1 MALVSL
7 DALDTKDTKQAE
19 PRQQIVVRGSDD
31 PAELAETLEHQGRM
45 VAKTYPRLAR
55 FAEVLAHPDFAEFFE
70 QNFSTWDDC
79 EQSIMLLK
87 MGAHMKTVVAQSTG
101 EEVSGHQLAAAMD
114 QVMHQPD
121 TRQYMVKSLKEF
133 MQHPPRKLLELQ

>member
-1 MALVSL
+1 MALVTL
-7 DALDTKDTKQAE
+7 DKAPQMSQA
-19 PRQQIVVRGSDD
+19 QIVVRGAEN
-31 PAELAETLEHQGRM
+31 PAELAETLEHQGRV

-55 FAEVLAHPDFAEFFE
+55 FAEVLAHPAFAEFFE

-133 MQHPPRKLLELQ
+133 MQQQQHSPRKLLPDVQ